1 MALRTIK
8 QKRILVVEDDHK
20 TSELVRLY
28 LQQAGYRVDTAY
40 DGNTALE
47 KVRQEKFDL
56 IILDIML
63 PGIDGLSICRQLRL
77 ESDIPVIM
85 LTAKVLESD
94 RIRGFDS
101 GADDYVIKP
110 FSPRELVA
118 RVQAILRRSSRDEL
132 LSGPPEVTH
141 GRLTIDFRAGEVH
154 FAGSKLR
161 LTPTEFRILAAMM
174 REPGKVF
181 SRGEL
186 IEKALGLDYRGF
198 DRTLDVHI
206 LNLRRKLK
214 AANPSAEKYV
224 KTVYG
229 MGYKFEVN
237 D

>member
-1 MALRTIK
+1 MRVTR

-20 TSELVRLY
+20 TAELVKLY
-28 LQQAGYRVDTAY
+28 LQRAGYWVDTAY
-40 DGNTALE
+40 DGALALE
-47 KVRQEKFDL
+47 KAQQEEFDL
-56 IILDIML
+56 IVLDIML
-63 PGIDGLSICRQLRL
+63 PGRDGLSVCRQIRQ
-77 ESDIPVIM
+77 ESDVPIIM

-94 RIRGFDS
+94 RLQGFDS
-101 GADDYVIKP
+101 GADDYVVKP

-132 LSGPPEVTH
+132 SSGPTEVTH
-141 GRLTIDFRAGEVH
+141 GKLTVDFRAGEVRL
-154 FAGSKLR
+154 AENKLH
-161 LTPTEFRILAAMM
+161 LTPTEFRILAAMA

-214 AANPSAEKYV
+214 AADPSAERYI
-224 KTVYG
+224 KTSYG
-229 MGYKFEVN
+229 MGYKFEVSG
-237 D
+237 

>member
-1 MALRTIK
+1 MRATR

-20 TSELVRLY
+20 TAELVRLY
-28 LQQAGYRVDTAY
+28 LQRAGYWVDTVY
-40 DGNTALE
+40 DGTLALE
-47 KVRQEKFDL
+47 KAQQEGFDL
-56 IILDIML
+56 IVLDIML
-63 PGIDGLSICRQLRL
+63 PGRDGLSVCRQIRQ
-77 ESDIPVIM
+77 ESDIPIIM

-94 RIRGFDS
+94 RLQGFDS
-101 GADDYVIKP
+101 GADDYVVKP

-132 LSGPPEVTH
+132 FSGPAEVTH
-141 GRLTIDFRAGEVH
+141 GKLTVDFRAGEVRVAENELH
-154 FAGSKLR
+154 
-161 LTPTEFRILAAMM
+161 LTPTEFRILAAMV

-214 AANPSAEKYV
+214 AADPSADRYI

-229 MGYKFEVN
+229 MGYKFEVIG
-237 D
+237 

>member
-1 MALRTIK
+1 MRTTSK
-8 QKRILVVEDDHK
+8 PKRVLVVEDDRK
-20 TSELVRLY
+20 TADLVRLY
-28 LQQAGYRVDTAY
+28 LERAGYSVDVAH
-40 DGNTALE
+40 DGCAGLE
-47 KVRQEKFDL
+47 KARQEEFDL

-63 PGIDGLSICRQLRL
+63 PGMDGLSVCRKVRL
-77 ESDIPVIM
+77 ESDVPVIM
-85 LTAKVLESD
+85 LTAKVTESD
-94 RIRGFDS
+94 RLQGFDC
-101 GADDYVIKP
+101 GADDYVVKP

-132 LSGPPEVTH
+132 FSGPAEVTW
-141 GRLTIDFRAGEVH
+141 GKLTVDFRSAEARFGDT
-154 FAGSKLR
+154 KLR
-161 LTPTEFRILAAMM
+161 LTPTEFRILAAMV

-214 AANPSAEKYV
+214 AADTSAERCI

-229 MGYKFEVN
+229 MGYKFEVEP
-237 D
+237 